1 MVQMVSRL
9 SQKGWD
15 KWKYN
20 KKSFVT
26 QGFLVNV
33 INLAPK
39 AQIFGSRSEC
49 FLGNLEN
56 LSNYYLPE
64 HFCWANSIQAKTF
77 KFDSYNIR

>member
-1 MVQMVSRL
+1 MLLKKGTVGLRL

-20 KKSFVT
+20 KKSFFT
-26 QGFLVNV
+26 QDFLVNV
-33 INLAPK
+33 TNLVPK
-39 AQIFGSRSEC
+39 GQTFGRSEC

-64 HFCWANSIQAKTF
+64 HVC
-77 KFDSYNIR
+77 